1 MSKKKSYMKIN
12 NIISEGF
19 FDKLFKKLGLKDKN
33 DQKKLVKGTTKGV
46 DMMNK
51 ASEDLEKFWK
61 ELGYDVK
68 FNRFKPEDFL
78 K

>member
-1 MSKKKSYMKIN
+1 MKIE

-19 FDKLFKKLGLKDKN
+19 FDKLFKKLGLKDKK

-46 DMMNK
+46 DMINK
-51 ASEDLEKFWK
+51 AAEDLEKFYK
-61 ELGYDVK
+61 KHGYDIK
-68 FNRFKPEDFL
+68 LNRFEPEDFL

>member
-1 MSKKKSYMKIN
+1 MKTD

-33 DQKKLVKGTTKGV
+33 DQKKLTKGTTKGV

-51 ASEDLEKFWK
+51 ASEDLEKFYK
-61 ELGYDVK
+61 KHGYDVK
-68 FNRFKPEDFL
+68 LNRFKPEDFI